1 MVVKKKL
8 NKKIISLVVIVIIAI
23 VILLFVFL
31 KPSSKNVSNNK
42 PLEQSQDIPV
52 KNITRIIAVGDQLPH
67 DAINKQALKP
77 DGSYDYLQFYK
88 EIKNNFNNVQ
98 GAYCNQEVPAAGS
111 VAPISGYPVFNAPE
125 QFAKDLSALGCNI
138 INLANNHMFDK
149 GQAGINATRA
159 VWDTLPKKA
168 IAGANR
174 NQEEQNSIQYFTENN
189 IKFAYLAFAEY
200 SNIPTSTNFAINIY
214 SEAVSKPLVTQAAN
228 NADVVIVSMHW
239 GTEYSPTENDF
250 QKNAAKV
257 LAESGADVIIGA
269 GPHVLQPVDKIV
281 SEGGRE
287 TLVWYSLGNFLSAQ
301 LDLASLIGGISVM
314 DFAKSENGAK
324 LESIGFIPSYMHYE
338 WTPQQKAAD
347 ALLER
352 KNFMVY
358 PLEKATDPL
367 SRSLFNTT
375 VEAQTNYV
383 KNVLNTH
390 INVPLLPTQ

>member
-8 NKKIISLVVIVIIAI
+8 NKKIFILVVIAI
-23 VILLFVFL
+23 VAVFILLFVVL
-31 KPSSKNVSNNK
+31 RPTSKNVSNG
-42 PLEQSQDIPV
+42 ESQQQSQESTA
-52 KNITRIIAVGDQLPH
+52 KNTTRIIAVGDQLPH

-98 GAYCNQEVPAAGS
+98 GAYCNQEVPTAGS
-111 VAPISGYPVFNAPE
+111 VSPISGYPVFNAPE
-125 QFAKDLSALGCNI
+125 QFAKDISALGCNI

-159 VWDTLPKKA
+159 VWDNLPKKA

-200 SNIPTSTNFAINIY
+200 SNITTNTSYAINIY
-214 SEAVSKPLVTQAAN
+214 NEAVAKPLVTQASN

-250 QKNAAKV
+250 QKTAAKAI
-257 LAESGADVIIGA
+257 AESGADVIIGA

-281 SEGGRE
+281 SNDGRE

-301 LDLASLIGGISVM
+301 LDLASLIGGIAVM

-338 WTPQQKAAD
+338 WTAEQKAAD

-375 VEAQTNYV
+375 VEAQTNYI
-383 KNVLNTH
+383 KNILNTH
-390 INVPLLPTQ
+390 ISVPLLTGQ

>member
-8 NKKIISLVVIVIIAI
+8 NKKIFILVVIAI
-23 VILLFVFL
+23 VAVFILLFVVL
-31 KPSSKNVSNNK
+31 RPTSKNVSNG
-42 PLEQSQDIPV
+42 ESQQQSQESTA
-52 KNITRIIAVGDQLPH
+52 KNTTRIIAVGDQLPH

-98 GAYCNQEVPAAGS
+98 GAYCNQEVPTAGS
-111 VAPISGYPVFNAPE
+111 VSPISGYPVFNAPE
-125 QFAKDLSALGCNI
+125 QFAKDISALGCNT

-159 VWDTLPKKA
+159 VWDNLPKKA

-174 NQEEQNSIQYFTENN
+174 NQEEQNNIQYFTENN

-200 SNIPTSTNFAINIY
+200 SNTPTSTEYAINIY
-214 SEAVSKPLVTQAAN
+214 SEAVAKPLVTQASN

-250 QKNAAKV
+250 QKTAAKAI
-257 LAESGADVIIGA
+257 AESGADVIIGA

-281 SEGGRE
+281 SSDGRE

-301 LDLASLIGGISVM
+301 LDLASLIGGIAVM

-338 WTPQQKAAD
+338 WTAEQKAAD

-375 VEAQTNYV
+375 VEAQTNYI
-383 KNVLNTH
+383 KNILNTH
-390 INVPLLPTQ
+390 ISVPLLTGQ

>member
-8 NKKIISLVVIVIIAI
+8 NKKIYILVVIAI
-23 VILLFVFL
+23 VAIFILLFVVL
-31 KPSSKNVSNNK
+31 RPTSKNVSNGE
-42 PLEQSQDIPV
+42 PQQQSQEGTV
-52 KNITRIIAVGDQLPH
+52 KNTTRIIAVGDQLPH

-98 GAYCNQEVPAAGS
+98 GVYCNQEVPTAGS

-125 QFAKDLSALGCNI
+125 QFAKDISALGCNI

-159 VWDTLPKKA
+159 VWDNLPKKA

-174 NQEEQNSIQYFTENN
+174 NQEEQNGIQYFTENN

-200 SNIPTSTNFAINIY
+200 SNIPTNTDYAINIY
-214 SEAVSKPLVTQAAN
+214 NEAVAKPLVTQASN

-239 GTEYSPTENDF
+239 GTEYSPTENDI
-250 QKNAAKV
+250 QKTAAKAI
-257 LAESGADVIIGA
+257 AESGADVIIGA

-281 SEGGRE
+281 SSDGRE

-301 LDLASLIGGISVM
+301 LDLASLIGGIAVM

-338 WTPQQKAAD
+338 WTAEQKAAD

-358 PLEKATDPL
+358 PLEKATEPL
-367 SRSLFNTT
+367 ARSLFNTT

-390 INVPLLPTQ
+390 ISVPLLTSQ